1 MKVEAAKEL
10 LGFSQMRADL
20 NSIGFEISA
29 EDTGLTRLW
38 CHCVQFKI
46 GSISEQKTLFITES
60 LEELKWAADLV
71 IAVSKAIERSST
83 KIPARNLI

>member
-10 LGFSQMRADL
+10 LEFSQMRVDL

-29 EDTGLTRLW
+29 EDTGLTRLGLP
-38 CHCVQFKI
+38 CVQFKI

-60 LEELKWAADLV
+60 LEELKRAADLV
-71 IAVSKAIERSST
+71 IAVSNIERSST
-83 KIPARNLI
+83 KIPARNLT